1 MKAKEIVIPR
11 IIGIIGGGQL
21 ARMTAYAAYRMGLE
35 IAILDPEPD
44 SPAGQI
50 AHTKLVGSL
59 NDVSMLEELSRV
71 SNLITLE
78 NEFVDAPLL
87 EHLESIG
94 TRVFPTAH
102 TVGLIQDKLLQK
114 QILEKNG
121 ICVPHFIGVSSY
133 EDIYI
138 AGERFGWPLL
148 LKTRRNGYDGRG
160 NVLIRE
166 PNDTLTAW
174 KTLEGRK
181 SSLMVES
188 FVPFIKELAVMVAR
202 SRNGEILTYPVVETV
217 QKDHICHIVKVPADV
232 GEDVSKMVATIAKR
246 AIEAVDGVGIFG
258 IEMFILEDKSVLIN
272 ELAPRPHNSGHYT
285 IDACITSQYEN
296 HLRAILGL
304 LLGPPT
310 MIQPSAV
317 MVNLLGNREGIA
329 DVSGVEIA
337 LSIPGVNLHIYGK
350 RLTRTGRKMGHV
362 TALGQNIEEALEKAT
377 RASSFITF

>member
-1 MKAKEIVIPR
+1 MVSPKT
-11 IIGIIGGGQL
+11 IGIIGGGQL

-50 AHTKLVGSL
+50 AHLKLVGSL
-59 NDVSMLEELSRV
+59 NDVSMLEELARV

-114 QILEKNG
+114 QTLEING
-121 ICVPHFIGVSSY
+121 IGVPHFMGVSNY

-160 NVLIRE
+160 NLLISESDKVLSAFDNLRR
-166 PNDTLTAW
+166 T
-174 KTLEGRK
+174 K
-181 SSLMVES
+181 SPLMVEA
-188 FVPFIKELAVMVAR
+188 FVPFKKELAVMVAR
-202 SRNGEILTYPVVETV
+202 SRNGEILTYPVVETI

-232 GEDVSKMVATIAKR
+232 GEDVSKMAATIAKQ
-246 AIEAVDGVGIFG
+246 AIEAVNGVGIFG

-285 IDACITSQYEN
+285 IDACITSQYQN

-304 LLGPPT
+304 SLGPPT
-310 MIQPSAV
+310 MIEPSAV
-317 MVNLLGNREGIA
+317 MVNLLGNREGMA
-329 DVSGVEIA
+329 QVSGMENA

-350 RLTRTGRKMGHV
+350 RLTRTARKMGHV
-362 TALGQNIEEALEKAT
+362 TALGQNIEEAFEKAT
-377 RASSFITF
+377 KAASFISF

>member
-1 MKAKEIVIPR
+1 MVSKIIRPKT
-11 IIGIIGGGQL
+11 IGIIGGGQL

-50 AHTKLVGSL
+50 AHLKLVGSL

-94 TRVFPTAH
+94 TCVFPTAH

-114 QILEKNG
+114 QILEITG
-121 ICVPHFIGVSSY
+121 IGVPHFMGVSNY

-160 NVLIRE
+160 NLLISESDKVLSAFDNLRR
-166 PNDTLTAW
+166 T
-174 KTLEGRK
+174 K
-181 SSLMVES
+181 SPLMVEA
-188 FVPFIKELAVMVAR
+188 FVPFKKELAVMVAR
-202 SRNGEILTYPVVETV
+202 SRNGEIITYPVVETV

-246 AIEAVDGVGIFG
+246 AIEVVDGVGIFG
-258 IEMFILEDKSVLIN
+258 IEMFILENKSVLIN

-304 LLGPPT
+304 PLGSPA
-310 MIQPSAV
+310 MILTAAV
-317 MVNLLGNREGIA
+317 MVNLLGVRDAVAN
-329 DVSGVEIA
+329 VSGLEKA

-350 RLTRTGRKMGHV
+350 KLTRPGRKMGHV
-362 TALGQNIEEALEKAT
+362 TALGQNIEEALDKAT
-377 RASSFITF
+377 KAAGFITF

>member
-1 MKAKEIVIPR
+1 MVGEMVRPKT
-11 IIGIIGGGQL
+11 IGIIGGGQL

-50 AHTKLVGSL
+50 AHKRLIGSL
-59 NDVSMLEELSRV
+59 NDIAMLEELARV
-71 SNLITLE
+71 SDLITLE

-121 ICVPHFIGVSSY
+121 ICVPHFMGVSSY

-202 SRNGEILTYPVVETV
+202 SRNGEILSYPVVETI
-217 QKDHICHIVKVPADV
+217 QKDHICHIVKVPANV
-232 GEDVSKMVATIAKR
+232 GEDVSKMVATIAKQ
-246 AIEAVDGVGIFG
+246 AIETVNGVGIFG

-304 LLGPPT
+304 SLGPPT

-329 DVSGVEIA
+329 QVSGMENA

-350 RLTRTGRKMGHV
+350 RLTRPGRKMGHV
-362 TALGQNIEEALEKAT
+362 TALGQNIEEVLEKAT
-377 RASSFITF
+377 KAASFITF

>member
-1 MKAKEIVIPR
+1 MFPKIIRPKA
-11 IIGIIGGGQL
+11 IGIIGGGQL

-50 AHTKLVGSL
+50 AHLKLVGSL
-59 NDVSMLEELSRV
+59 NDVSMLEELARV

-94 TRVFPTAH
+94 TCVFPTAR

-114 QILEKNG
+114 QTLEING
-121 ICVPHFIGVSSY
+121 IGVPHFIGVSSY

-166 PNDTLTAW
+166 PNDALTAW
-174 KTLEGRK
+174 KILEGK
-181 SSLMVES
+181 SALMVES

-202 SRNGEILTYPVVETV
+202 SRNGEILIYPVAETV
-217 QKDHICHIVKVPADV
+217 QKDHICHIVKVPANV

-258 IEMFILEDKSVLIN
+258 IEMFILENKSVLIN

-304 LLGPPT
+304 SLGPPT

-329 DVSGVEIA
+329 QVSGMENA

-377 RASSFITF
+377 RAASFITF